1 MKKLLWIGLIILLLS
16 GCAGLPEPEGSGSSL
31 VIGFMELDFPNG
43 FFSLS
48 PNPTPKT
55 FNSKINLTILNTT
68 TDQSFTTSTSSGY
81 FYFLSNGSDSYK
93 LESYEFVKEIP
104 GAGIYTTSRYINF
117 NFTPVPGNLVYL
129 GDFSFTYAEPDQV
142 SKKKEHSTWN
152 YEVSL
157 ELDYNTDSMLKYL
170 REKNPDSSWLSH
182 ELFVIESQKK

>member
-55 FNSKINLTILNTT
+55 FNSKIKLTILNTT
-68 TDQSFTTSTSSGY
+68 TDRSFTTSTSSGY

-93 LESYEFVKEIP
+93 IESYVFVKEIP
-104 GAGIYTTSRYINF
+104 GSGSFTFNEYVNY
-117 NFTPVPGNLVYL
+117 NFTPVPGKLVYL
-129 GDFSFTYAEPDQV
+129 GDISYTYTEPDKI
-142 SKKKEHSTWN
+142 SEKKGDSMWN
-152 YEVSL
+152 YEGSVK
-157 ELDYNTDSMLKYL
+157 LDYNTDAMLKYL
-170 REKNPDSSWLSH
+170 RGKNPDSSWLSH